1 MHKDY
6 AERACIALVLFP
18 TGDTVGAVNDSQQAL
33 IGNHPGFDQ
42 AREAA
47 DVLAERLDCPR
58 HDIGVVLGSGWA
70 HTIDSLGEVTGEV
83 SFDQVPGLGQDG
95 VAGHVQKVSSVR
107 LPDGRQSLVF
117 GSRTHYYASRDTQ
130 AVAHVV
136 RTIAATG
143 ATTVVL
149 TNGCGGLDPQLQP
162 GTPVLISDHINLT
175 GTTPLVG
182 AEFVDMTDA
191 YSKRLRTIAKQ
202 VDPSLTEGVYVQFAG
217 PQYETPAEVAMA
229 GTLGGDLV
237 GMSTALDTIAARH
250 AGLEVLG
257 ISLVTNAGAGVTDA
271 PLSHEDVIAAG
282 ESAAPRVS
290 KLLADIIHA
299 I

>member
-1 MHKDY
+1 MHWF
-6 AERACIALVLFP
+6 CSH
-18 TGDTVGAVNDSQQAL
+18 TGDTVGRVNDSKQFL
-33 IGNHPGFDQ
+33 VGDHPGFEL
-42 AREAA
+42 ARQAA
-47 DVLAERLDCPR
+47 DMLADQLGSPR
-58 HDIGVVLGSGWA
+58 HDLGVVLGSGWA
-70 HTIDSLGEVTGEV
+70 HTIEALGEVTGEV
-83 SFDQVPGLGQDG
+83 AFDQVPGLGGDG
-95 VAGHVQKVSSVR
+95 VAGHVQKISSVL
-107 LPDGRQSLVF
+107 LPDERRALVF
-117 GSRTHYYASRDTQ
+117 GSRTHYYANRDVQ

-143 ATTVVL
+143 ASTVVL

-191 YSKRLRTIAKQ
+191 YSKRLRAIAKDI
-202 VDPSLTEGVYVQFAG
+202 DPSLTEGVYVQFAG

-229 GTLGGDLV
+229 AKLGGDLV

-257 ISLVTNAGAGVTDA
+257 MSLVTNAAAGVTDA
-271 PLSHEDVIAAG
+271 PLSHDDVIAAG
-282 ESAAPRVS
+282 DAAAPQVS
-290 KLLADIIHA
+290 KVLADIIHA